1 MEERVTMGMTSHK
14 ITVNNRKNAAITG
27 VSDVLA
33 FDLNEVLLETAQGM
47 LMIKGN
53 DLHVKRLSLEK
64 GEVDVEG
71 KIDSFLYSEIAGNQK
86 QQESF
91 LGRLFR

>member
-1 MEERVTMGMTSHK
+1 MEERNGLVTTTHK
-14 ITVNNRKNAAITG
+14 ISVINRKSVAING

-33 FDLNEVLLETAQGM
+33 FDLNEVLLETSQGM
-47 LMIKGN
+47 LLIKGN

-71 KIDSFLYSEIAGNQK
+71 TIDSFQYSELAGHNK
-86 QQESF
+86 QQES
-91 LGRLFR
+91 LLNRLFR

>member
-1 MEERVTMGMTSHK
+1 MEERVMTIHK
-14 ITVNNRKNAAITG
+14 ITVNNRQNAAVTG
-27 VSDVLA
+27 VLDVLA
-33 FDLNEVLLETAQGM
+33 FDLNEVLLETSQGM

-53 DLHVKRLSLEK
+53 NMHVKRLSLEK

-71 KIDSFLYSEIAGNQK
+71 EIDSFIYSDVSGHGK

-91 LGRLFR
+91 LARLFR